1 MKKFIFLFF
10 IAVLMQSCTIE
21 KRLYTGGYHVSF
33 RKSYRIQKA
42 THVNKDELEDQQI
55 REEENFESAISD
67 FTYNENHENNTVS
80 PTVEVPKDAVV
91 EKTNYQTYPER
102 RTSNEESRI
111 EEKLAKTPVLKF
123 SYHRKKDKQIN
134 QARMQSRS
142 DVWDK
147 LGDILFWAVLV
158 GLVALGLIFP
168 VVGKILLV
176 LSLVLLVLLVLVIL
190 SFFAEIFDA
199 IFELLS

>member
-42 THVNKDELEDQQI
+42 THVHEDELEDQQI
-55 REEENFESAISD
+55 KEEENFESTLTE
-67 FTYNENHENNTVS
+67 FTYNENHENNTAS

-102 RTSNEESRI
+102 RTSNEGSRI
-111 EEKLAKTPVLKF
+111 EERLAKTPVSKF
-123 SYHRKKDKQIN
+123 SYHRKKDKQLN
-134 QARMQSRS
+134 QASMQSRS
-142 DVWDK
+142 DVWDT
-147 LGDILFWAVLV
+147 LGDILFWTVLV
-158 GLVALGLIFP
+158 GLVALGLVFP

-176 LSLVLLVLLVLVIL
+176 LSVVLLVLLVFVIL
-190 SFFAEIFDA
+190 SFFAELFDG

>member
-1 MKKFIFLFF
+1 MF

-42 THVNKDELEDQQI
+42 THVHEDELEDQQI
-55 REEENFESAISD
+55 KEEENFESTLTE
-67 FTYNENHENNTVS
+67 FTYNENHENNTAS

-102 RTSNEESRI
+102 PTSNEGSRI
-111 EEKLAKTPVLKF
+111 EERLAKTLVLKF
-123 SYHRKKDKQIN
+123 SYHRKKDKQLK

-142 DVWDK
+142 DVWDT
-147 LGDILFWAVLV
+147 LGDILFWTVLV
-158 GLVALGLIFP
+158 GLVALGLVFP

-176 LSLVLLVLLVLVIL
+176 LSVVLLVLLVFFIL
-190 SFFAEIFDA
+190 SFFAELFDG